1 MFTVVLFCNSQL
13 WCKVKGVE
21 TEGEFNFCH
30 HEKHNKPIS
39 MSESQQFDQLFQELS
54 DVLTECTGQEAEIGD
69 AMAWFKKVLSFNV
82 PHGKKNRGKSV
93 VASYKALVSNP
104 SEEDLKLAG
113 IIGWCV
119 ELLQAFF
126 LVTDDIMDGSL
137 TRRGQPCWYKMDG
150 VGLLAINDAIFLE
163 MSMYRIFRQYLKD
176 KPYYVNIMELF
187 HEATNQTL
195 VGQCLDMITA
205 PPQGSVDF
213 SQFNMERYSAIV
225 KWKTA
230 FYSFYLPIASAMYMN
245 GITDETSHS
254 TARRI
259 LLKMGHFFQVQ
270 DDYLDC
276 YGDPEVIGKIG
287 TDIEDNK
294 CSWLVVQA
302 LSRVNDDQREVLKN
316 CYGCQDSGK
325 VKRVK
330 DLYRELNLSDEYRKF
345 EERSYKEIMDII
357 ESCESLPKDMFIH
370 YVNSVYKRNK

>member
-1 MFTVVLFCNSQL
+1 FLPP
-13 WCKVKGVE
+13 
-21 TEGEFNFCH
+21 
-30 HEKHNKPIS
+30 EKHNKPIS

-54 DVLTECTGQEAEIGD
+54 DVLTECTGQEPEIGD

-137 TRRGQPCWYKMDG
+137 TRRGQPCWYKM
-150 VGLLAINDAIFLE
+150 
-163 MSMYRIFRQYLKD
+163 
-176 KPYYVNIMELF
+176 
-187 HEATNQTL
+187 ATNQTL